1 MKRYKVLLIT
11 GASSGIGKEIAY
23 ALAPQ
28 TEQVVLVA
36 RRFERLEALAKDLS
50 VRFGTTAF
58 ALTADLSEPSEA
70 ERVFEKTI
78 ELTGRPPDILVNNA
92 GVGFCGDTT
101 EIPLEA
107 ERKMVALNVEA
118 PFILCK
124 LVLKTM
130 YARRKGVIL
139 NVASIA
145 GFLPGPYMAA
155 YFASKAFVLSYSE
168 AISEEARAHGVRVL
182 TLCPGT
188 VDTDFF
194 TLAGAK
200 RGFLRKTFDSSPQAV
215 ATAAVR
221 AILDGYPDR
230 VVPGIPTKLLIV
242 LLHLIPSPLARF
254 LSGKFL
260 QHGVLRA

>member
-23 ALAPQ
+23 SLSPQ

-36 RRFERLEALAKDLS
+36 RRSEKLEALAEDLS
-50 VRFGTTAF
+50 VRFGTKAH
-58 ALTADLSEPSEA
+58 ALAADLSLPSEA

-92 GVGFCGDTT
+92 GIGFCGSAT
-101 EIPLEA
+101 EIPVEV
-107 ERKMVALNVEA
+107 ERKMVALNVET
-118 PFILCK
+118 PLVLCK
-124 LVLKTM
+124 LALKTM

-139 NVASIA
+139 NVASVA
-145 GFLPGPYMAA
+145 GFLPGPYMSA
-155 YFASKAFVLSYSE
+155 YFATKAFVLSYSE
-168 AISEEARAHGVRVL
+168 AISEEARAHGVRIL

-188 VDTDFF
+188 VNTEFF
-194 TLAGAK
+194 ELAGAK
-200 RGFLRKTFDSSPQAV
+200 RGFLRRTFDKSPQAV
-215 ATAAVR
+215 ASAAVR

-230 VVPGIPTKLLIV
+230 IVPGIPTKLLIV
-242 LLHLIPSPLARF
+242 ALRLIPSPLARF

-260 QHGVLRA
+260 QYGVLRA